1 MKDCYA
7 NARELQGSLILLLPA
22 KHSTFMT
29 MSSVISL
36 STMIQ
41 EGRRVFIIDFNACK
55 IHLAFLVFCMRAFY
69 KDSFS
74 LIYIYLFKSLTQKSM
89 FGISIFCQQS
99 MSNVTQVKSRWL
111 KGSLTISNILIL
123 FISNLHHY
131 SEPLLLELV

>member
-1 MKDCYA
+1 MCVNEDKCLKDCYA

-99 MSNVTQVKSRWL
+99 MSNVTQVKSNQDGWRVV
-111 KGSLTISNILIL
+111 SQFQT
-123 FISNLHHY
+123 F
-131 SEPLLLELV
+131 